1 MIAIIDYGVG
11 NLFSLKSSF
20 RNIGADIIVTNDKRE
35 IEKADKLV
43 LPGVGAFKDAAEK
56 LRQNGLDKLIVNQAK
71 NGKIMLGICLGMQ
84 MLFDKSFEYGEHD
97 GLGLIKGKVKPII
110 APKEFK
116 IPHIGW
122 NSLEFKNGKSP
133 LFKYINEGD
142 YVYFVHSFFASDCDD
157 SVIAETDYGA
167 PLTAACA
174 QKNIMGCQFH
184 PEKSGEVGL
193 NILRAFCEMKEG
205 AIC

>member
-56 LRQNGLDKLIVNQAK
+56 LRKNGLDKLIVNQAK

-142 YVYFVHSFFASDCDD
+142 YVYFVHSFFADECEKNQ
-157 SVIAETDYGA
+157 IAVTDYYK
-167 PLTAACA
+167 PLTAAVA
-174 QKNIMGCQFH
+174 DKNVFGTQFH
-184 PEKSGEVGL
+184 PEKSGDVGL
-193 NILRAFCEMKEG
+193 NILKAFVELEESDL
-205 AIC
+205 

>member
-20 RNIGADIIVTNDKRE
+20 QCIGADIIVTNDKNE

-43 LPGVGAFKDAAEK
+43 LPGVGAFEDAAQK
-56 LRQNGLDKLIVNQAK
+56 LRQNGLDELIVNQAK

-84 MLFDKSFEYGEHD
+84 MLFDKSFEYGEHE
-97 GLGLIKGKVKPII
+97 GLSLIKGKVKPII

-122 NSLEFKNGKSP
+122 NSLMFKNGKSP

-142 YVYFVHSFFASDCDD
+142 YVYFVHSFFADECEKNQ
-157 SVIAETDYGA
+157 IAVTDYYK
-167 PLTAACA
+167 PLTAAVA
-174 QKNIMGCQFH
+174 DKNVFGTQFH
-184 PEKSGEVGL
+184 PEKSGDVGL
-193 NILRAFCEMKEG
+193 NILKAFVELKESDL
-205 AIC
+205 

>member
-56 LRQNGLDKLIVNQAK
+56 LRKNGLDKLVVNQAK

-142 YVYFVHSFFASDCDD
+142 YVYFVHSFFADECEKNQ
-157 SVIAETDYGA
+157 IAVTDYYK
-167 PLTAACA
+167 PLTAAVA
-174 QKNIMGCQFH
+174 DKNVFGTQFH
-184 PEKSGEVGL
+184 PEKSGDVGL
-193 NILRAFCEMKEG
+193 NILKAFVELKESDL
-205 AIC
+205 

>member
-43 LPGVGAFKDAAEK
+43 LPGVGAFEDAAEK

-142 YVYFVHSFFASDCDD
+142 YVYFVHSFFADECEKNQ
-157 SVIAETDYGA
+157 IAVTDYYK
-167 PLTAACA
+167 PLTAAVA
-174 QKNIMGCQFH
+174 DKNVFGTQFH
-184 PEKSGEVGL
+184 PEKSGDVGL
-193 NILRAFCEMKEG
+193 NILKAFVELKESDL
-205 AIC
+205 